1 MPHAVSLGRVEMEQK
16 GCPLPPLP
24 GAPGKPGA
32 QVLRPQAPVW
42 TDPGGGM
49 AVIWGTGLRG
59 GRGCWLGSELTP
71 LPAGCQ
77 PWDSQPATLDPD
89 SMP

>member
-24 GAPGKPGA
+24 GAPGKHGA

-59 GRGCWLGSELTP
+59 GQGMLAGLRADAPARRLPTLG
-71 LPAGCQ
+71 
-77 PWDSQPATLDPD
+77 
-89 SMP
+89 

>member
-42 TDPGGGM
+42 TVPGGGM
-49 AVIWGTGLRG
+49 AVLWGTGLRG
-59 GRGCWLGSELTP
+59 GQGVLAGLRAGAPARRLPTLG
-71 LPAGCQ
+71 
-77 PWDSQPATLDPD
+77 
-89 SMP
+89 